1 MDRQARTLIAV
12 AFLTLAAFLSADL
25 LVQRAPLHNWLLPGI
40 LTVIGLLFV
49 WLSVRPER
57 ELSTGDE
64 WAEAALA
71 PALAEGGQAAAALS
85 VPPLEASAE
94 TAAPETGDDLT
105 MIDGI
110 GPKTA
115 EALKAAGVTTFV
127 ALGEMKPEA
136 IAEALR
142 KEGGRPGGNLDTWP
156 QQARFAARGD
166 WSGMRR
172 YVSSLKADHTDDLL
186 VLDGI
191 GPKIAEALKAAGVGT
206 FAAVS
211 EKTPGELR
219 ALLDGA
225 GVAVVG
231 DSIETWPRQAKFAA
245 EEDWPA
251 MMRYIAETKK
261 AAGGEG

>member
-25 LVQRAPLHNWLLPGI
+25 LVQRAPLNAWLLPGV
-40 LTVIGLLFV
+40 LAFIGLIFV
-49 WLSVRPER
+49 WLGVRPER
-57 ELSTGDE
+57 DSSAQDE
-64 WAEAALA
+64 WAETALT
-71 PALAEGGQAAAALS
+71 PALAEGVQTAALLRA
-85 VPPLEASAE
+85 PALEASVEAE
-94 TAAPETGDDLT
+94 AGDDLT

-115 EALKAAGVTTFV
+115 EALKAAGVTTFA

-142 KEGGRPGGNLDTWP
+142 KEGGRAGGNLDTWP

-172 YVSSLKADHTDDLL
+172 YVSGLKADQTDDLL

-191 GPKIAEALKAAGVGT
+191 GPKIADALKAAGVGT

-211 EKTPGELR
+211 EKTPDELR
-219 ALLDGA
+219 AILEGA

-231 DSIETWPRQAKFAA
+231 SSIETWPRQAKFAA
-245 EEDWPA
+245 DEDWPA

-261 AAGGEG
+261 AGGGEEG